1 MATYSRSNHFG
12 PYFQASFHNPPN
24 TRTTA
29 LRQMRSFLVDRP
41 LVPVSVLVRAD
52 ELIE

>member
-29 LRQMRSFLVDRP
+29 LREFLVDRP

>member
-29 LRQMRSFLVDRP
+29 LRGHSLSIGLWSPFPFSFALT
-41 LVPVSVLVRAD
+41 S
-52 ELIE
+52 